1 MPVPPP
7 PAPPPPPTLALA
19 NTEKPSLSRSE
30 QAGRNALLSDITKGK
45 KLKKTVTNDR
55 SAPILDKPKG
65 PGGGGGGFGGGG
77 GGGGGGGFGGGGG
90 GFGGGGPPGLGGLF
104 QAGMP
109 KLRSAASRDAD
120 AGANRPPVLP
130 PGGRSV
136 AAKPFSPPSGPPR
149 FPGAPLSQRSAAP
162 EPQRSRLPP
171 PRPDVGSKAD
181 GAPPPVPSTP
191 RPVASSLHARGSPP
205 VPAVSRQPSIGPTP
219 PPFPGSRNAAF
230 GGSVR
235 PSSTSSSSPFSN
247 RPPLPPTPGRPTS
260 CHPTPCCRPAG
271 ALAVVTWLG
280 STAARGACWLFL
292 PLFIYCLPA
301 EKPLA
306 LPSRQPCRVP
316 GKGPGTFALPPPPAS
331 SADAPT
337 AETRACVR
345 APKAR
350 HCQGSHFGPGAAQF
364 PSWRPMGSSA
374 VLLQAV
380 SVCCSPAGPL
390 PPPPLS
396 RNGSTSRALPAAP
409 QLPSRAGLEGQ
420 RGAGPRPPLPPERPG
435 AGAPPP
441 PAPAMRNGYQEPGD
455 DEWESRFSFHPIS
468 DLPPPEP
475 YVPVNKSY
483 PSKLARN
490 ESRGGSGRKER
501 GAPPLPPIPR

>member
-77 GGGGGGGFGGGGG
+77 GGSGGSGGFGGGGG
-90 GFGGGGPPGLGGLF
+90 GGSSFGGGGPPGLGGLF

-109 KLRSAASRDAD
+109 KLRSTASRDAD
-120 AGANRPPVLP
+120 AGGSRPPVLP
-130 PGGRSV
+130 PGGRSA
-136 AAKPFSPPSGPPR
+136 AAKPFSPPSGPAR
-149 FPGAPLSQRSAAP
+149 FPGPPSGQRSAAP
-162 EPQRSRLPP
+162 EPQRNRLPP
-171 PRPDVGSKAD
+171 PRPDFGSKPD
-181 GAPPPVPSTP
+181 GGPPPVPNTP
-191 RPVASSLHARGSPP
+191 RPVASSLHNRGSPP
-205 VPAVSRQPSIGPTP
+205 VPGVSRQPSLGPTP

-235 PSSTSSSSPFSN
+235 QSIPSSSSPFSS
-247 RPPLPPTPGRPTS
+247 RPPLPPTFAKSDLLRAGKHEHLEQNINYFNKRPIQQLS
-260 CHPTPCCRPAG
+260 SIM
-271 ALAVVTWLG
+271 AVVVQEAVRHRQLLMTGRVILATD
-280 STAARGACWLFL
+280 SVRVLDS
-292 PLFIYCLPA
+292 CLTP
-301 EKPLA
+301 
-306 LPSRQPCRVP
+306 
-316 GKGPGTFALPPPPAS
+316 
-331 SADAPT
+331 
-337 AETRACVR
+337 
-345 APKAR
+345 
-350 HCQGSHFGPGAAQF
+350 
-364 PSWRPMGSSA
+364 
-374 VLLQAV
+374 
-380 SVCCSPAGPL
+380 GPL
-390 PPPPLS
+390 PPPPPLS
-396 RNGSTSRALPAAP
+396 RNGSTSRALPATP
-409 QLPSRAGLEGQ
+409 QLPSRAGLESQ
-420 RGAGPRPPLPPERPG
+420 RGGPRPPLPPDRPG
-435 AGAPPP
+435 TGAPPPPPP
-441 PAPAMRNGYQEPGD
+441 PAPAVRNGFQESCD

>member
-77 GGGGGGGFGGGGG
+77 GGGGGFGGGGG

-109 KLRSAASRDAD
+109 KLRSAASRDSD
-120 AGANRPPVLP
+120 AGASRPPVLP
-130 PGGRSV
+130 PGGRSA

-149 FPGAPLSQRSAAP
+149 FPAPPSSQRSATP
-162 EPQRSRLPP
+162 EPQRTRLPP
-171 PRPDVGSKAD
+171 PRPDFGSKPD
-181 GAPPPVPSTP
+181 GGPPPVPSTP
-191 RPVASSLHARGSPP
+191 RPIASSLHTRGSPP
-205 VPAVSRQPSIGPTP
+205 VPGLSRQPSIGPTP

-230 GGSVR
+230 GGSMR
-235 PSSTSSSSPFSN
+235 PSNPSSSSPFSN
-247 RPPLPPTPGRPTS
+247 RPPLPPTPGHLLTPHALFPVPRCPRRGHLAGQQHVGRVGLS
-260 CHPTPCCRPAG
+260 C
-271 ALAVVTWLG
+271 LY
-280 STAARGACWLFL
+280 FL
-292 PLFIYCLPA
+292 PLFPASLQRSRLPCPA
-301 EKPLA
+301 LAAA
-306 LPSRQPCRVP
+306 LPSPWNGPRVLARPC
-316 GKGPGTFALPPPPAS
+316 PPATLRMLPQWRGESACERAAAHEQQGS
-331 SADAPT
+331 SGYKP
-337 AETRACVR
+337 RAR
-345 APKAR
+345 AP
-350 HCQGSHFGPGAAQF
+350 
-364 PSWRPMGSSA
+364 
-374 VLLQAV
+374 L
-380 SVCCSPAGPL
+380 PAGPL
-390 PPPPLS
+390 PPPPPLS
-396 RNGSTSRALPAAP
+396 RNGSTSRALPATP
-409 QLPSRAGLEGQ
+409 QLPARPGLENH
-420 RGAGPRPPLPPERPG
+420 RGGPRPPLPPDRPG
-435 AGAPPP
+435 AGAPPPP
-441 PAPAMRNGYQEPGD
+441 PAPAMRNGFQEACD

>member
-55 SAPILDKPKG
+55 SAPILDR

-77 GGGGGGGFGGGGG
+77 GGSGGSGGFGGGGG
-90 GFGGGGPPGLGGLF
+90 GGSSFGGGGPPGLGGLF

-109 KLRSAASRDAD
+109 KLRSTASRDAD
-120 AGANRPPVLP
+120 AGGSRPPVLP
-130 PGGRSV
+130 PGGRSA
-136 AAKPFSPPSGPPR
+136 AAKPFSPPSGPAR
-149 FPGAPLSQRSAAP
+149 FPGPPSGQRSAAP
-162 EPQRSRLPP
+162 EPQRNRLPP
-171 PRPDVGSKAD
+171 PRPDFGSKPD
-181 GAPPPVPSTP
+181 GGPPPVPNTP
-191 RPVASSLHARGSPP
+191 RPVASSLHNRGSPP
-205 VPAVSRQPSIGPTP
+205 GPGVSRQPSLGPTP

-235 PSSTSSSSPFSN
+235 QSNPSSSSPFSTLS
-247 RPPLPPTPGRPTS
+247 RPEAPKEPEQQGAAPRRQAAPCPAKPAEPRTAPLRAGKGCFCAQGVPQGKTKVCGHPGGLSDLLMHHLPTLTYSGRSWPVILATDSVRVLDSCLTPGPLP
-260 CHPTPCCRPAG
+260 
-271 ALAVVTWLG
+271 
-280 STAARGACWLFL
+280 
-292 PLFIYCLPA
+292 
-301 EKPLA
+301 
-306 LPSRQPCRVP
+306 
-316 GKGPGTFALPPPPAS
+316 
-331 SADAPT
+331 
-337 AETRACVR
+337 
-345 APKAR
+345 
-350 HCQGSHFGPGAAQF
+350 
-364 PSWRPMGSSA
+364 
-374 VLLQAV
+374 
-380 SVCCSPAGPL
+380 

-396 RNGSTSRALPAAP
+396 RNGSTSRALPATP
-409 QLPSRAGLEGQ
+409 QLPSRAGLESQ
-420 RGAGPRPPLPPERPG
+420 RGGPRPPLPPDRPG
-435 AGAPPP
+435 TGAPPPP
-441 PAPAMRNGYQEPGD
+441 PAPAVRNGFQESCD

>member
-65 PGGGGGGFGGGG
+65 PGGGGGGFGGGSGSGSGFG
-77 GGGGGGGFGGGGG
+77 GGGGGGG

-120 AGANRPPVLP
+120 AGASRPPALP
-130 PGGRSV
+130 PGGRP
-136 AAKPFSPPSGPPR
+136 ATARPFPAPAGPPR
-149 FPGAPLSQRSAAP
+149 FPGAPSSQRSTVP

-171 PRPDVGSKAD
+171 PRPDMPRLPQRNASLG
-181 GAPPPVPSTP
+181 GA
-191 RPVASSLHARGSPP
+191 G
-205 VPAVSRQPSIGPTP
+205 
-219 PPFPGSRNAAF
+219 PGS
-230 GGSVR
+230 GGR
-235 PSSTSSSSPFSN
+235 T
-247 RPPLPPTPGRPTS
+247 
-260 CHPTPCCRPAG
+260 
-271 ALAVVTWLG
+271 
-280 STAARGACWLFL
+280 
-292 PLFIYCLPA
+292 
-301 EKPLA
+301 
-306 LPSRQPCRVP
+306 
-316 GKGPGTFALPPPPAS
+316 GPLPPPPPAERPPPPVRDPPGRAGRSRRHHSASRAASATGPHAPGALRAQPGRSSWQHLPPPALLVSSARSPAWRAARGPFLPGLAAHSRRGCPALPSPASLRPCHALCSGPRVRPAAS
-331 SADAPT
+331 SCQLCGCSGSGNAG
-337 AETRACVR
+337 ACVR
-345 APKAR
+345 PLPRSVGGGEAPVAADISRSKGYPCAR
-350 HCQGSHFGPGAAQF
+350 
-364 PSWRPMGSSA
+364 
-374 VLLQAV
+374 L
-380 SVCCSPAGPL
+380 PAGPL
-390 PPPPLS
+390 PPPPPLS

-409 QLPSRAGLEGQ
+409 QLPSRAPLDSQ
-420 RGAGPRPPLPPERPG
+420 RAGPRPPLPPDRPG

-441 PAPAMRNGYQEPGD
+441 PPPPAMRNGFQESCD